1 MKNAAYFEKAQ
12 PVWDELSALLD
23 KAKRVGARGL
33 SAEELARLDRLYRLS
48 TIHLAQVRLR
58 TTNQA
63 LVERLNRLVARA
75 HSFIYVAPRQNPL
88 SRFAHFYAVG
98 FARAVARTWRFH
110 MVSFLLFAAGALLAY
125 WGARNDH
132 ITAYALLGDDI
143 RLPGA
148 SAEQLQNV
156 LRSNREWTG
165 TEKFQFASMLLT
177 HNTKV
182 GFSAFALGIFCGI
195 PTVFLMLMN
204 GGLLGAFAA
213 VHHARGVETEM
224 WAWILVHGVTELTA
238 IILCG
243 GAGFMLGMAVLRPRY
258 ATRAQSLLIA
268 GREALRIA
276 LGVVPMFILAG
287 IIESYVRQS
296 QLPVTAR
303 LIFACATAIF
313 WASYFRMGAY
323 LESRDREDLL
333 PTMPKDL

>member
-1 MKNAAYFEKAQ
+1 MKNPSYFEKAQ

-23 KAKRVGARGL
+23 KGRRVGARGL
-33 SAEELARLDRLYRLS
+33 TADELARLDRLYRLS

-63 LVERLNRLVARA
+63 LIERLNRLVARA

-88 SRFAHFYAVG
+88 SRAAQFYAVG
-98 FARAVARTWRFH
+98 FARAVARSWRYH
-110 MVSFLLFAAGALLAY
+110 MAAFVLFAAGALAAY
-125 WGARNDH
+125 WGTLNDNL
-132 ITAYALLGDDI
+132 TAYALLGDDI

-148 SAEQLQNV
+148 SVEQLESV
-156 LRSNREWTG
+156 LRSNREWDG
-165 TEKFQFASMLLT
+165 TEKFQFASFLLT

-182 GFSAFALGIFCGI
+182 GFTAFALGVFCGI
-195 PTVFLMLMN
+195 PTVFLMLIN
-204 GGLLGAFAA
+204 GGLLGTFAA
-213 VHHARGVETEM
+213 VHDTRGVGTEM

-258 ATRAQSLLIA
+258 ATRVQSLVQA
-268 GREALRIA
+268 GREALRIV

-296 QLPVTAR
+296 HLPVTGR
-303 LIFACATAIF
+303 LIFAATTAIF
-313 WASYFRMGAY
+313 WAAYFRMGAY
-323 LESRDREDLL
+323 LEARDREESVELAPRDL
-333 PTMPKDL
+333 